1 MNALWFA
8 IGVMVA
14 IILFMGIIAGIGC
27 FIGWLIEFKD
37 KVDNVKEG
45 ERK

>member
-1 MNALWFA
+1 MSALWFT

-14 IILFMGIIAGIGC
+14 ILLFMGIIAGIGC

-37 KVDNVKEG
+37 KVDNVKE
-45 ERK
+45 EQK